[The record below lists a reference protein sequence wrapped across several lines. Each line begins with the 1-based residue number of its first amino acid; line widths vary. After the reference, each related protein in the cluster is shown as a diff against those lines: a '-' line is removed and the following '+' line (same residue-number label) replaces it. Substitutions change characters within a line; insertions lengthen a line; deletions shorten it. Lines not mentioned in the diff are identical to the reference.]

1 MRVYGVGVDLINT
14 RRIKRL
20 LKSKLK
26 FKDKIF
32 SHLEITLSKHKKNNN
47 VSYFAKRFA
56 AKEAFSKALGTGLS
70 GGINFKEIE
79 TFSDNRGKPAL
90 RILGKSRIIIKKIL
104 KNKKYKIFL
113 SLSDEKT
120 HAVAFVVITL

>member
-1 MRVYGVGVDLINT
+1 MNVV
-14 RRIKRL
+14 
-20 LKSKLK
+20 
-26 FKDKIF
+26 KDKFDCLQIQ
-32 SHLEITLSKHKKNNN
+32 SK
-47 VSYFAKRFA
+47 
-56 AKEAFSKALGTGLS
+56 
-70 GGINFKEIE
+70 IE
-79 TFSDNRGKPAL
+79 TFSDKRGKPGL